1 MNYYA
6 NVIENMK
13 TRGIG
18 SMTYLYL
25 SLVSNIYSRC
35 SVISGIIER
44 NQTSILNSS

>member
-18 SMTYLYL
+18 SMTYLYI
-25 SLVSNIYSRC
+25 SLVSNIAD
-35 SVISGIIER
+35 I
-44 NQTSILNSS
+44 Q